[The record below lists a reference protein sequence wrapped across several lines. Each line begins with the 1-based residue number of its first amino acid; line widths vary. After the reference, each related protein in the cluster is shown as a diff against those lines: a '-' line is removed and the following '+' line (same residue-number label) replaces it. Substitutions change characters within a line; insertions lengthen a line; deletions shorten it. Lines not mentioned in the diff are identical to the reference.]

1 MRQRGVVR
9 RRAVT
14 RMVAVLAL
22 TAVGMS
28 GFLAAGSVA
37 GDASTVADSA
47 TASSTVSLRKTD
59 LGQVLVN
66 SRGRT
71 LYLFAKDRSGKSACT
86 ASCAR
91 FWPPLVS
98 AAKPT
103 AGPGVKLSLLGR
115 TKRSNGS
122 MQVTYNGHPLYTYA
136 PDKQAG
142 QTNGQGSNG
151 FGARWWV
158 VSARGTAIVKAPI
171 QTTPP
176 PTNPTIPTTTYCDYP
191 PCP

>member
-1 MRQRGVVR
+1 MVGVTGRQ
-9 RRAVT
+9 AAT
-14 RMVAVLAL
+14 RMLVLLTLAAVAV
-22 TAVGMS
+22 S

-37 GDASTVADSA
+37 GTESSEAGPAA
-47 TASSTVSLRKTD
+47 ASSTVSLRKTS
-59 LGQVLVN
+59 LGQVLVS

-71 LYLFAKDRSGKSACT
+71 LYLFAKDTSGKSACSG
-86 ASCAR
+86 ACAQ
-91 FWPPLVS
+91 FWPPLLS

-136 PDKQAG
+136 LDKQAG
-142 QTNGQGSNG
+142 QTKGQGSNG
-151 FGARWWV
+151 FGAKWWA
-158 VSARGTAIVKAPI
+158 VSARGTAIVKAAI
-171 QTTPP
+171 ETTPP
-176 PTNPTIPTTTYCDYP
+176 PTNPTIPPPGGCDYP